1 MTDLAA
7 MPADESEALL
17 VLARG
22 IEAANDTLQRFKHM
36 GRKFCEEIAR
46 VRAAR
51 TILAAAEWR
60 DRFARDIGWRKM
72 RFSAQRKTALQ
83 KIIAETERRA
93 HRLRCGVLNSEGR
106 RATHIPAQS
115 SDRKWK
121 CRYARRWARR
131 NSRRCCPSPSHSRGC
146 SIGVRDHDGHGDCLP
161 LLTR

>member
-22 IEAANDTLQRFKHM
+22 IEAANDILQRFKHM

-93 HRLRCGVLNSEGR
+93 QQTAVWG
-106 RATHIPAQS
+106 A
-115 SDRKWK
+115 
-121 CRYARRWARR
+121 
-131 NSRRCCPSPSHSRGC
+131 
-146 SIGVRDHDGHGDCLP
+146 
-161 LLTR
+161 